1 MVEQLNEREVN
12 DLATLKAL
20 ADPVRLSIINTLM
33 ERSPEALT
41 VKEIAAALGE
51 PPTKLYR
58 HIKQLEQTSLIL
70 VAGTRVVSGIT
81 ESRYLPAQKSLRL
94 TGEVF
99 ADRSIERTEAIG
111 PLLAAVDLVRN
122 EFRNH
127 YLADRLDLPSVAPG
141 KPASPA
147 AFSHFNIRLR
157 PERVV
162 RLRNQLG
169 AIMDELATEGDSR
182 DPDAVQVSLLSLLY
196 AVKPEPSAPAGD

>member
-1 MVEQLNEREVN
+1 MDEQLNEREVG

-20 ADPVRLSIINTLM
+20 ADPVRLAIIGLLTQ
-33 ERSPEALT
+33 RDPKPLT
-41 VKEIAAALGE
+41 VKEIATALDE

-58 HIKQLEQTSLIL
+58 HVKQLEQTALIK

-81 ESRYLPAQKSLRL
+81 ESRYRLAQKSLRL
-94 TGEVF
+94 SGAVF
-99 ADRSIERTEAIG
+99 ADGNIDRQEAIG
-111 PLLAAVDLVRN
+111 PLLAALDLVRT

-127 YLADRLDLPSVAPG
+127 YLADRLNLPSTAPG

-147 AFSHFNIRLR
+147 MFSHFTLRLR

-169 AIMDELATEGDSR
+169 GILDELAAEGDST
-182 DPDAVQVSLLSLLY
+182 DPDAVDVTLLSLLY
-196 AVKPEPSAPAGD
+196 ALKPADPTES